1 MNYKQFFKNDLSLNW
16 RLVTILAGVT
26 LLSLLFGLATSVR
39 INMFLNKKNIE
50 TQEAS
55 RPAELEATIII
66 DANCPDCSN
75 LDQLLAA
82 IEKQNARIAKK
93 EELALTDKKAKKLIK
108 QFKITKVPALL
119 ISGELDKSPSLKS
132 LLSKLGKTENGT
144 FVLSQPATPYT
155 LIDSGEIKGRVEVV
169 MLADKSCDECYQVT
183 KHEKILNNFGINTK
197 NKKMVDAQDP
207 QGQTLIKKYNIKL
220 LHTIILSGDI
230 GTYPALEKI
239 WPKVGTVETD
249 GTYVFRQG
257 VKQMGVYKDL
267 TTNKVIRPGK

>member
-144 FVLSQPATPYT
+144 FVLARPVAPYT
-155 LIDSGEIKGRVEVV
+155 LVDSGEVKGRIEIT
-169 MLADKSCDECYQVT
+169 MLADKSCGECYQVAN
-183 KHEKILNNFGINTK
+183 HEKILNSFGINAQ
-197 NKKMVDAQDP
+197 NKKILDAQDA
-207 QGQTLIKKYNIKL
+207 QGQALIDRK
-220 LHTIILSGDI
+220 S
-230 GTYPALEKI
+230 
-239 WPKVGTVETD
+239 VV
-249 GTYVFRQG
+249 
-257 VKQMGVYKDL
+257 
-267 TTNKVIRPGK
+267 